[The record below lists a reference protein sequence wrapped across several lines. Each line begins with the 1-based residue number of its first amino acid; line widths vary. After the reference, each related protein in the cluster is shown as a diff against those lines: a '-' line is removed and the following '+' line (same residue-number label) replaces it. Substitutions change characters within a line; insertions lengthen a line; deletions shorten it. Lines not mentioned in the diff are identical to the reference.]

1 MMIIEV
7 IKILLVNNINN
18 ILRKRKIKYLKN
30 LIRFKMLW
38 KVIIMCFLKDRKYY
52 LNKILILIF

>member
-38 KVIIMCFLKDRKYY
+38 KIIIMCFLKDRKYY